1 MYILCMIILVF
12 FAVIGLCA
20 FVTSLLDQC
29 YKGSTD
35 AELILKNLTPE
46 NAESSIR
53 SAAHICQ
60 RHRGIRLVIIC
71 DESDPAYDLC
81 KLMQKDYPFME
92 IIPTDRN

>member
-35 AELILKNLTPE
+35 AELILKDLSPDT
-46 NAESSIR
+46 AESQIR

-71 DESDPAYDLC
+71 DENDPAYDLC
-81 KLMQKDYPFME
+81 KLMQKDYPFIK
-92 IIPTDRN
+92 IIPADRN

>member
-20 FVTSLLDQC
+20 FVTSLLDLC
-29 YKGSTD
+29 YRNSTD

-60 RHRGIRLVIIC
+60 RI
-71 DESDPAYDLC
+71 
-81 KLMQKDYPFME
+81 E
-92 IIPTDRN
+92 IIPADRN